1 MSSSST
7 LLTRERLQT
16 YKIAAEKAL
25 EQVKGILETKQKKLD
40 EYDSLIRR
48 LEEMPKKRYE
58 AIMCPIGSVGF
69 LPAAIVHTNE
79 ILVGLGDG
87 YFVDASAYQAAEIV
101 KRRKTVLEKNIAD
114 LREHEGII
122 SKQIAFAKEI
132 FEHSNNDEVEIRE
145 DYDEEKEEELRKKRK
160 SRISDKRPITKT
172 VADIKAEAEMMKRL
186 EELEQ
191 QELRNGELN
200 SDADDDD
207 TDDKNNLPND
217 LDVSKEKVYA
227 KESPS
232 NLLPDVSEKAL
243 ESTAV
248 ASTGKPAEKEKKI
261 YEAQVIDRTVEED
274 GLSVGVFR
282 GEDLIKA
289 LTEQSQDYDEEGQG
303 SQPPRGVDP
312 KDFQKLLKKVDEL
325 NSDDTNSD
333 RISEEGGVE
342 GDVEGDNYVEEEAER
357 SELDSDDLS
366 QPETENGRT
375 NFKPVTIGRFVAQN
389 LGPNAVP
396 TASTSFANRTSP
408 KEEKRLVSE
417 SISSSETEELVEHDG
432 GGDRAPAESEIS
444 NVKKKRN
451 RKKKRSKKKKTVM
464 FAEQLE
470 NSTVI
475 DSQAPPSETRSF
487 EPAGTSSSTKSSI
500 LLNAAE
506 KSPINEDEITKLG
519 GPSKVILPGS
529 KEAFSGV
536 FKERNV
542 EGRKVSTSTGSL
554 SRTTLAKILTTLE
567 NSDDEPK
574 FQLDIRKMAVFK
586 NDPRVNVIMNYERDC
601 VKNSA
606 EAVDKVSELVL
617 QNKIK
622 KSPPPSICTSLTM
635 LDESLAKLPK
645 NCPLRYIPNEVLIRI
660 IKLLPMTTILSLAT
674 TCRAFNEIINEQR
687 HGIKDVYK
695 ITIDFNEF
703 RIDRTVLASVKRN
716 SEDRPGV
723 VERYWHCSRVAVD
736 NDLDDAMFKLRCS
749 PVGVSWAANV
759 LAAMLVNSHT
769 STVEIVGDHGVL
781 FDHAISFLNLVSRRA
796 PYHIDK
802 LSFGLS
808 TKHVSHIHYCK
819 FWTNLLQPK
828 SVFIYSLAGG
838 VKLQLSD
845 YYWLFTLPVDRVTLV
860 NCMNLGPFVLYEVI
874 KEWYTGKR
882 GYLPCIDI
890 MFSKDESSRAPFGVE
905 GLLRKIKYKMVDD
918 SVVIERRIDS
928 DMKQIYKIHSE
939 ERLIVEDYWSVQ
951 KMQ

>member
-1 MSSSST
+1 
-7 LLTRERLQT
+7 
-16 YKIAAEKAL
+16 
-25 EQVKGILETKQKKLD
+25 
-40 EYDSLIRR
+40 
-48 LEEMPKKRYE
+48 
-58 AIMCPIGSVGF
+58 
-69 LPAAIVHTNE
+69 
-79 ILVGLGDG
+79 
-87 YFVDASAYQAAEIV
+87 
-101 KRRKTVLEKNIAD
+101 
-114 LREHEGII
+114 
-122 SKQIAFAKEI
+122 
-132 FEHSNNDEVEIRE
+132 
-145 DYDEEKEEELRKKRK
+145 
-160 SRISDKRPITKT
+160 
-172 VADIKAEAEMMKRL
+172 MMKRL

-207 TDDKNNLPND
+207 TDHKNNLPND

-232 NLLPDVSEKAL
+232 NLLPDISEKASL
-243 ESTAV
+243 PSESTAI
-248 ASTGKPAEKEKKI
+248 ASTGKPAEKEKMI
-261 YEAQVIDRTVEED
+261 YEAKVIDRTVEED

-289 LTEQSQDYDEEGQG
+289 LAEQSQDYVEEGQA

-312 KDFQKLLKKVDEL
+312 KDFQKLLKVVDEI

-342 GDVEGDNYVEEEAER
+342 GDVEGDNCVEEEAER

-396 TASTSFANRTSP
+396 TASSSFANRAPP

-432 GGDRAPAESEIS
+432 GGDRAPAESENG

-487 EPAGTSSSTKSSI
+487 EPTGTSSSTKSSI
-500 LLNAAE
+500 LLNAEE
-506 KSPINEDEITKLG
+506 KSPINEDEITKLT

-554 SRTTLAKILTTLE
+554 SKTTLAKILTTLE

-606 EAVDKVSELVL
+606 EAVDKAFVFPESSALKIVGNRKCVS
-617 QNKIK
+617 
-622 KSPPPSICTSLTM
+622 
-635 LDESLAKLPK
+635 KLLNARYIQ

-723 VERYWHCSRVAVD
+723 VERYWHCSRVAID

-781 FDHAISFLNLVSRRA
+781 FDHAISFLSLVSRRA

-845 YYWLFTLPVDRVTLV
+845 YYWLFTLHVDRVTLV
-860 NCMNLGPFVLYEVI
+860 NCMNLGQFVLYEVI

-905 GLLRKIKYKMVDD
+905 GLLRKIKYK
-918 SVVIERRIDS
+918 IP
-928 DMKQIYKIHSE
+928 SE

-951 KMQ
+951 RMQ